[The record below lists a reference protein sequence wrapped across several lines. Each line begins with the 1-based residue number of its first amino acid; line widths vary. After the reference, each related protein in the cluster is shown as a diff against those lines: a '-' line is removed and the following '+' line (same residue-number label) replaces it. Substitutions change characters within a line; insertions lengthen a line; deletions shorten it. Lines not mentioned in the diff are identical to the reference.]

1 MGITFGRSIH
11 AFGTHRDDPGFAE
24 RYLNSADQP
33 LSIVKMTL
41 GQAVLALA
49 DGLIVSFLVIFFR
62 ARIRIQ
68 VLCSL
73 GSTNL
78 YHLGQ
83 ES

>member
-49 DGLIVSFLVIFFR
+49 DGLIVSHPITIFVTT
-62 ARIRIQ
+62 RIHVPR
-68 VLCSL
+68 SL
-73 GSTNL
+73 GSTDL
-78 YHLGQ
+78 YYLGQ